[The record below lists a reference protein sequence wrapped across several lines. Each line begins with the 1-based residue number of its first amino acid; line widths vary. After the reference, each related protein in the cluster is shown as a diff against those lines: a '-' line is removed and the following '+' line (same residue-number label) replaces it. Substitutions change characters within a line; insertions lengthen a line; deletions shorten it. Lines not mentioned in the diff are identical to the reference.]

1 MKFSIKLIS
10 LALVLAMIFALC
22 ACGANTDGPAEPGE
36 TTTESDERE
45 VKTKVAALYGPT
57 GMGLAKLKED
67 RAYGYE
73 VEYYSDPQEIVPL
86 LVQGTVDIAALP
98 INLAANLYKKT
109 EGGIQILAVN
119 TLGILHVLQKGEKT
133 VKSIADLK
141 GRTIYTSG
149 EGTTAQY
156 TLEYVLRQN
165 GIEPGKDVEL
175 VYMSTHGELATKAA
189 SGDINLCIL
198 PEPFASKV
206 IASTNPKIQQ
216 TNIGDL
222 LSSLAEEQSSDEETG
237 ETAAEATTGETE
249 TTIDPEIE
257 FPPENRWKKALD
269 ITEEW
274 NKISD
279 AQLAFG
285 CVVARKEYIDANPD
299 IISEFMTF
307 NEVSVNW
314 VNSAVDAPYLL
325 VEQGFF
331 TDKDAAELAIPGCNI
346 VFIEGEEMKTAV
358 QANFEILFAA
368 SPESV
373 GGSVPDEGIY
383 YPG

>member
-1 MKFSIKLIS
+1 MKLTAKLVS
-10 LALVLAMIFALC
+10 LALVLAMIFAMC
-22 ACGANTDGPAEPGE
+22 ACGSNTEDPTEPDE
-36 TTTESDERE
+36 TTTTSDERE

-57 GMGLAKLKED
+57 GMGLAKLKKD

-73 VEYYSDPQEIVPL
+73 VEYYSDPQEIVPM

-119 TLGILHVLQKGEKT
+119 TLGILHVIQKGEKT

-156 TLEYVLRQN
+156 TLEYVLREN

-175 VYMSTHGELATKAA
+175 KYMSTHGELATKAA
-189 SGDINLCIL
+189 SGEINLCIL

-206 IASTNPKIQQ
+206 IASTNPKIKQS
-216 TNIGDL
+216 NISDL
-222 LSSLAEEQSSDEETG
+222 LSSYADAMSSEEKTDESASTTAAQEET
-237 ETAAEATTGETE
+237 TV
-249 TTIDPEIE
+249 DPEIE
-257 FPPENRWKKALD
+257 FPPENRWKKVLD

-274 NKISD
+274 NKVCD
-279 AQLAFG
+279 TELAFG
-285 CVVARKEYIDANPD
+285 CVVARKEYIEANPD
-299 IISEFMTF
+299 IISEFMMF

-314 VNSAVDAPYLL
+314 VNSAFDAPYLL

-331 TDKDAAELAIPGCNI
+331 TDKDAAELSISGCNI

-358 QANFEILFAA
+358 QGNFEILFAA
-368 SPESV
+368 SPESL
-373 GGSVPDEGIY
+373 GGSIPDEGIY
-383 YPG
+383 YLG